1 MPFRGTKDKIYQEN
15 NGIIL
20 SLIEMIAQFD
30 PVMQEHIHR
39 IQQGEIHNH
48 YLGHKIQNELIQMI
62 ANEIRSKSIKK
73 VKETKYF
80 SIILYCTPDIS
91 NQE

>member
-1 MPFRGTKDKIYQEN
+1 
-15 NGIIL
+15 
-20 SLIEMIAQFD
+20 MIVEFD

-62 ANEIRSKSIKK
+62 KDGHGSGGSGLG
-73 VKETKYF
+73 VKYHPTQLSRVYK
-80 SIILYCTPDIS
+80 T
-91 NQE
+91 